1 MDKKWNYL
9 LRHNKAVQFLSK
21 YLIILIR
28 EINEKEIL
36 GDILKANLGYDEI
49 LIEESSK
56 DIIDINSIKKSKNQK
71 KSSKNTKLKRGTS
84 LFGTRET
91 NNEIRK
97 VELIYFCLLKF
108 KGLIRYMN
116 FQGLKHNDI
125 KKIAY
130 FIKHISFKRGEY
142 IFRQGDKSDA
152 LYGVITG
159 KVIIRFVKPI
169 DIYKKLSYENFED
182 DLEPV
187 NNVTIDYFM
196 SDCEEENSESEEY
209 ENDDFVIIDNKKKL
223 TVKEKKIISILDEPD
238 ESESERKLREKI
250 NELRFKKVANETEDQ
265 IDRDIDKKV
274 IWERKRKIDFS
285 IKFKKNEKEIS
296 DKILKKKK
304 KKKKKKKVK

>member
-97 VELIYFCLLKF
+97 VEQEK
-108 KGLIRYMN
+108 
-116 FQGLKHNDI
+116 Q
-125 KKIAY
+125 
-130 FIKHISFKRGEY
+130 
-142 IFRQGDKSDA
+142 
-152 LYGVITG
+152 IT
-159 KVIIRFVKPI
+159 K
-169 DIYKKLSYENFED
+169 YEKLN
-182 DLEPV
+182 
-187 NNVTIDYFM
+187 
-196 SDCEEENSESEEY
+196 
-209 ENDDFVIIDNKKKL
+209 
-223 TVKEKKIISILDEPD
+223 
-238 ESESERKLREKI
+238 
-250 NELRFKKVANETEDQ
+250 
-265 IDRDIDKKV
+265 
-274 IWERKRKIDFS
+274 
-285 IKFKKNEKEIS
+285 
-296 DKILKKKK
+296 
-304 KKKKKKKVK
+304 

>member
-116 FQGLKHNDI
+116 FQGLKH
-125 KKIAY
+125 
-130 FIKHISFKRGEY
+130 
-142 IFRQGDKSDA
+142 
-152 LYGVITG
+152 L
-159 KVIIRFVKPI
+159 
-169 DIYKKLSYENFED
+169 IYHL
-182 DLEPV
+182 V
-187 NNVTIDYFM
+187 
-196 SDCEEENSESEEY
+196 
-209 ENDDFVIIDNKKKL
+209 
-223 TVKEKKIISILDEPD
+223 
-238 ESESERKLREKI
+238 
-250 NELRFKKVANETEDQ
+250 
-265 IDRDIDKKV
+265 
-274 IWERKRKIDFS
+274 
-285 IKFKKNEKEIS
+285 
-296 DKILKKKK
+296 
-304 KKKKKKKVK
+304 

>member
-1 MDKKWNYL
+1 MAL
-9 LRHNKAVQFLSK
+9 SFTLSK

-56 DIIDINSIKKSKNQK
+56 DIIDINAIKKNKNQK
-71 KSSKNTKLKRGTS
+71 KSSKNTKIKRGTS
-84 LFGTRET
+84 LFGTRVT

-116 FQGLKHNDI
+116 FQGLKHKDI

-169 DIYKKLSYENFED
+169 DIYKKLSYENIIEEN
-182 DLEPV
+182 LEPL
-187 NNVTIDYFM
+187 NNITIDYFM
-196 SDCEEENSESEEY
+196 SDCEEEDSESEENENDN
-209 ENDDFVIIDNKKKL
+209 ENDDYIIIKNKKKL
-223 TVKEKKIISILDEPD
+223 TYKENKRTFSILEEPD

-265 IDRDIDKKV
+265 IDRDIDRKV
-274 IWERKRKIDFS
+274 IWERKRNIDFS
-285 IKFKKNEKEIS
+285 IKFKTN
-296 DKILKKKK
+296 KIKKKK
-304 KKKKKKKVK
+304 KIKGDKRKKIC